1 VSGEP
6 ELAHML
12 PAVLEVARE
21 AGELVMPGYRNAR
34 DLQVHKKGA
43 IDLVTQFDLASE
55 RHIVERLSRLYPEV
69 GIVGEEGSASPAL
82 DALTFYVDP
91 IDGTTNFAHGHPFFC
106 VSIGLCRNGAPL
118 LGVLVAPALG
128 LSWAGALGHGV
139 TRNGAPC
146 RVSSTQELRDALC
159 ATGFGYSVV
168 GAQDDNQR
176 EFSLVQSS
184 VQAVRRC
191 GAAALDLVLV
201 ADGTYDAY
209 WEFLLQPWDMAAGA
223 ALVLAAGGVVS
234 GFDGSACDVRTGAC
248 LASNGPLHQAVA
260 QLITT
265 AREGKP
271 VPLRG

>member
-1 VSGEP
+1 
-6 ELAHML
+6 ML
-12 PAVLEVARE
+12 PAVLEIAHE
-21 AGELVMPGYRNAR
+21 AGELVMRGYRKPR
-34 DLQVHKKGA
+34 ELQVNKKGA

-69 GIVGEEGSASPAL
+69 GIVGEEGSASPAQ

-106 VSIGLCRNGAPL
+106 ISIGLCRNGTPL

-128 LSWAGALGHGV
+128 LSWAGALGQGV
-139 TRNGAPC
+139 LRNGAPC
-146 RVSSTQELRDALC
+146 QVSNTQELREALC

-176 EFSLVQSS
+176 EFSLVQSN

-223 ALVLAAGGVVS
+223 ALVLAAGGTVS

-248 LASNGPLHQAVA
+248 LASNGRLHGVLA
-260 QLITT
+260 QLIAA

-271 VPLRG
+271 VPVRG